1 MYGHCADPQEFWV
14 PLMEKAYAKLHGNY
28 QILHGGDIAESL
40 VDFTGGV
47 SEQYDLSNP
56 ETAEK
61 IENGQF
67 WKDLKKYHQQGF
79 LIGCQNIVEEE
90 TGENMGTTGILFNH
104 SYGVQRIV
112 DVDGLQLMRIRNPW
126 GHGDWTGKFAD
137 EDEAWDD
144 NKGLREKLNYTTF
157 KNDGNWWMKYDDW
170 FQHYNRVYVC
180 KIFPSQ
186 WSQFSIND

>member
-1 MYGHCADPQEFWV
+1 
-14 PLMEKAYAKLHGNY
+14 
-28 QILHGGDIAESL
+28 
-40 VDFTGGV
+40 
-47 SEQYDLSNP
+47 
-56 ETAEK
+56 
-61 IENGQF
+61 
-67 WKDLKKYHQQGF
+67 
-79 LIGCQNIVEEE
+79 
-90 TGENMGTTGILFNH
+90 MGTTGILFNH

-126 GHGDWTGKFAD
+126 GHGEWTGKFAD

-170 FQHYNRVYVC
+170 FQNYNRVYVC

-186 WSQFSIND
+186 WG